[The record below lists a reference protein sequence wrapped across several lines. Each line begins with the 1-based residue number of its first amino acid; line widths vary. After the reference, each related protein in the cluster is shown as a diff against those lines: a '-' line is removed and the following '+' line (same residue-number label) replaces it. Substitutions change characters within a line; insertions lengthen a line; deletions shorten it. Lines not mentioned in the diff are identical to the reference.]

1 VSRRSDEIFGR
12 IAHRYDLL
20 NTVLSLG
27 QEQKW
32 RRRGIAHLPPGR
44 VLDLG
49 GGTGAANPE
58 FKGRLV
64 VALDPVA
71 AMLGRNAALCRV
83 VAVGERL
90 PFADDTFAGV
100 FSAFVFRNLS
110 SIEETVAE
118 VARVL
123 QPGGRLVVV
132 DLARPLGKGRAVV
145 HRVGTAITLPLAG
158 LAAGAA
164 GEYWYLHRSL
174 DSLPPPE
181 QLFSDLTLPLATLW
195 RMGPLGF
202 VYGAVLTK
210 PL

>member
-1 VSRRSDEIFGR
+1 MTRRSDEIFGR

-27 QEQKW
+27 QEQEW

-58 FKGRLV
+58 FKGRPLVAVDPV
-64 VALDPVA
+64 VA
-71 AMLGRNAALCRV
+71 MLRRNPALWRV

-90 PFADDTFAGV
+90 PFANQSFAGV
-100 FSAFVFRNLS
+100 FSAFVVRNLS
-110 SIEETVAE
+110 SIEETVRE

-132 DLARPLGKGRAVV
+132 DLTRPLGKVAALF
-145 HRVGTAITLPLAG
+145 HRVGTAVVLPVAG
-158 LAAGAA
+158 LAAGAPR
-164 GEYWYLHRSL
+164 EYWYLHRSL

-181 QLFSDLTLPLATLW
+181 ELFSNLALPLTTLW